1 MSAINR
7 TEFPLPKVWN
17 KNYSKYVI
25 NPLQLDAAKRA
36 GIFQLPEDKA
46 EWEKMR
52 KTLYN
57 NIASAMKL
65 KVDHSLPLDYEE
77 TGSIR
82 QDGFTIKKISF
93 RASADR
99 YVTANLY
106 VPDGEGPF
114 PAVVNVHGHWS
125 QGKIAARVQ
134 ARGHILAKE
143 GYVCLT
149 VDAFGAGER
158 ASIHGKFEYHGMFLG
173 ASLLNV
179 GETLMGVQVADNM
192 RAVDLLQSLPYVDGE
207 KIGVTGAS
215 GGGNQTM
222 YIAALDERVKAAV
235 PVCSVGSYDSYVRSA
250 NCFCELMPG
259 GLNFTEEAGVIALVA
274 PRAIKIC
281 SANEDGE
288 CFSPREMLNT
298 FNEARKV
305 FQAYGVDAN
314 LENQIFAGGHGYW
327 PENLESAIGFFD
339 LHLKGIG
346 HGNARKVPDYIPLP
360 EEDLMVY
367 EAGKKPEKLKSMRK
381 WTSDKAV
388 LLAEKRKENTDPV
401 SARKALEK
409 VLVGNKKLQL
419 NSFTRLPDKE
429 AWARF
434 VLDSGDV
441 MTPVLFKRGT
451 SEKCY
456 ILASDKDKQI
466 VASSRIFKEA
476 MQNND
481 SIIIFDPYGSGETYD
496 NSFSLWAHPDYH
508 NLTRFCAWL
517 GFSLL
522 GVWTQQYN
530 LIADW
535 AKENLDCKS
544 FVFGGIRDAG
554 IASLC
559 ASSLSGKAE
568 KCILEGSVISLDLV
582 SSNYTLPAA
591 TLALAVPDIL
601 LYGDVTDFIALA
613 NGKVALYAPVHG
625 DGTRLT
631 QEEFSS
637 MQQASES
644 LAESSGTKC
653 TLEFM
658 E

>member
-1 MSAINR
+1 MSGINR
-7 TEFPLPKVWN
+7 TDISLPQVWN
-17 KNYSKYVI
+17 KNYSNYVI
-25 NPLQLDAAKRA
+25 NPLQLDAVKRA

-52 KTLYN
+52 KELYN
-57 NIASAMKL
+57 NIVSAMKL
-65 KVDHSLPLDYEE
+65 KVDHTLPLDYEE
-77 TGSIR
+77 TGSIKLE
-82 QDGFTIKKISF
+82 GYTIKKISF
-93 RASADR
+93 KADTDR
-99 YVTANLY
+99 YVTASLY
-106 VPDGEGPF
+106 IPDGEGPF
-114 PAVVNVHGHWS
+114 PAVLNVHGHWS

-179 GETLMGVQVADNM
+179 GETLMGIQLADNM
-192 RAVDLLQSLPYVDGE
+192 RAIDLLQSLPYVDGE

-222 YIAALDERVKAAV
+222 YIAAMDERVKAAV
-235 PVCSVGSYDSYVRSA
+235 PVCSVGSYDSYIRSS

-259 GLNFTEEAGVIALVA
+259 GLNFTEEAGLIALVA

-281 SANEDGE
+281 TANEDGE

-305 FQAYGVDAN
+305 FQAYGADDNLAN
-314 LENQIFAGGHGYW
+314 QVFAGGHGYW

-367 EAGKKPEKLKSMRK
+367 EAGKKPEKLKSLRQ
-381 WTSDKAV
+381 WTSSKAA
-388 LLAEKRKENTDPV
+388 LLAEKRKENTDPASV
-401 SARKALEK
+401 RKAIEK
-409 VLVGNKKLQL
+409 VLVGNKKLLL
-419 NSFTRLPDKE
+419 NSFTQLPDKE
-429 AWARF
+429 SWARF
-434 VLDSGDV
+434 VLDCGDV
-441 MTPVLFKRGT
+441 MTPVLFRKGAT
-451 SEKCY
+451 DVCH
-456 ILASDKDKQI
+456 ILASDKDKQV

-476 MQNND
+476 IQNND
-481 SIIIFDPYGSGETYD
+481 SIIIFEPYGSGETYD
-496 NSFSLWAHPDYH
+496 KSFSLSAQPDYH

-522 GVWTQQYN
+522 GVWAQQYN

-535 AKENLDCKS
+535 AKENLACKS
-544 FVFGGIRDAG
+544 FVYGGVKDAG

-559 ASSLSGKAE
+559 AVVLSGKAD
-568 KCILEGSVISLDLV
+568 KCILEKSVTSLDLV
-582 SSNYTLPAA
+582 SSVIALPAA

-613 NGKVALYAPVHG
+613 NRKFTLYAPVHG
-625 DGTRLT
+625 DGTLLT
-631 QEEFSS
+631 QEECSS
-637 MQQASES
+637 MLKES
-644 LAESSGTKC
+644 ANRAKSFGTESM
-653 TLEFM
+653 LEFM